1 MTEEVVYSLP
11 EVLKKH
17 LCTLK
22 KASMDTTNKAPMCE
36 SPIKV
41 VDFDKIPNE
50 FARGKGWSGGPKS
63 NDALY
68 IDTQGMWHFI
78 EFKNGCIQKDEVYRK
93 LYDSIIM
100 LLEWGIISN
109 FDFIRENMNYI
120 LVYKEGK
127 YGKIQKSLSRE
138 QTYGYFMELAEE
150 EEKLFEVDKLE
161 GYLFKE
167 THTYTQSL
175 FEKNF
180 VLVKEKEEGISS

>member
-1 MTEEVVYSLP
+1 
-11 EVLKKH
+11 
-17 LCTLK
+17 
-22 KASMDTTNKAPMCE
+22 MCE

-50 FARGKGWSGGPKS
+50 FARGKGWSGVPKS

-68 IDTQGMWHFI
+68 IDTQGMWH
-78 EFKNGCIQKDEVYRK
+78 
-93 LYDSIIM
+93 
-100 LLEWGIISN
+100 
-109 FDFIRENMNYI
+109 
-120 LVYKEGK
+120 
-127 YGKIQKSLSRE
+127 
-138 QTYGYFMELAEE
+138 FMELAEE